1 LYAVTPPLDGMKSSE
16 LFDKNW
22 HEIVKPGV
30 IFCLRH
36 KHPPKEKK
44 STNVNP
50 LGRYYLLYIRDD
62 GTVRF
67 TFTQA
72 KNALSM
78 LQKLSVGKD
87 KPYQA
92 LCDLFDQKTEG
103 GTKMDKYSGLISK
116 AIKAIV
122 RTFQKRTAAGLQSG
136 RNFVI
141 PDKAEQ
147 ASDASDF
154 ELITWLVIKSG
165 GI

>member
-1 LYAVTPPLDGMKSSE
+1 M
-16 LFDKNW
+16 
-22 HEIVKPGV
+22 
-30 IFCLRH
+30 
-36 KHPPKEKK
+36 
-44 STNVNP
+44 NP

-87 KPYQA
+87 RPYQA
-92 LCDLFDQKTEG
+92 LCDLFDKETAG
-103 GTKMDKYSGLISK
+103 GSKMGKYSDLMGK
-116 AIKAIV
+116 AVNAVV

-141 PDKAEQ
+141 PDKSEQ
-147 ASDASDF
+147 ATESSDF
-154 ELITWLVIKSG
+154 ELITWLVVKDG
-165 GI
+165 GKA